1 MTHWSCSR
9 ALSLSA
15 SLLLVPGCL
24 STAEPKAPTP
34 GVVSRWSTD
43 FSRIDW
49 MSEWSPKKTGSFG
62 RDNTSVEEDA
72 QSPGG
77 RFLRVR
83 YYKGGASPSASR
95 RDGVREGGA
104 QVLGTF
110 ESGPVDHVF
119 LRYFVR
125 FPANF
130 DFVKGGKLPGFYG
143 GAQISGGH
151 IPDGTNGFSTRFM
164 WRTDGQGEVYAYLPS
179 STRFGTSLGRGSWL
193 FAREQWQC
201 IEQELKLNTPG
212 AADGSVHV
220 WLDGKPVYQ
229 NEQLLFRTTGS
240 LRAEGVFFSTF
251 FGGGDS
257 SWAPPSDTYADFAA
271 FAVGPTR
278 VGCDLAGSAR
288 AEAKP

>member
-1 MTHWSCSR
+1 MR
-9 ALSLSA
+9 LPLIA
-15 SLLLVPGCL
+15 LLLTAGCL
-24 STAEPKAPTP
+24 NTPEPKAPAI
-34 GVVSRWSTD
+34 GVVSRWATE
-43 FSRIDW
+43 FSRVDW
-49 MSEWSPKKTGSFG
+49 MSEWAPQKTGSFG
-62 RDNTSVEEDA
+62 KDNTSVESDSA
-72 QSPGG
+72 SPGG

-110 ESGPVDHVF
+110 ESGPVEHVF

-125 FPANF
+125 FPADF

-143 GAQISGGH
+143 GSQISGGH

-164 WRTDGQGEVYAYLPS
+164 WRTGGQGEVYAYLPS
-179 STRFGTSLGRGSWL
+179 STRFGSSLGRGSWS
-193 FAREQWQC
+193 FARGKWQC

-212 AADGSVHV
+212 EPNGFVHV
-220 WLDGKPVYQ
+220 WLDGEPVFQ
-229 NEQLLFRTTGS
+229 TEQLLFRTAAS
-240 LRAEGVFFSTF
+240 LRVEGVFFSTF
-251 FGGGDS
+251 FGGGDA

-278 VGCDLAGSAR
+278 VGCQLAGSGQSGGV
-288 AEAKP
+288 P